1 MRKTNQNPCDAAR
14 RFVDRT
20 KATAGSWSDRLDSGV
35 TVGSGGD
42 GFTNTVIQPTET
54 RRANEAQEFVK
65 LIVTF
70 REKLCWN
77 LFTSNGDSAIYAVA
91 LGSAKSITDHLTTLD
106 ETAKVKIQR
115 KVSDNHDLVP
125 LKSIE
130 APGKTYSI
138 ITAKSTTMGSV
149 LVQCVNGNHHPPSG
163 AGTGGRWRIQRHII
177 SRVNTIKGSSIKLLW

>member
-65 LIVTF
+65 LTVNFCEKLCELIVTF
-70 REKLCWN
+70 REKLC
-77 LFTSNGDSAIYAVA
+77 
-91 LGSAKSITDHLTTLD
+91 
-106 ETAKVKIQR
+106 
-115 KVSDNHDLVP
+115 
-125 LKSIE
+125 
-130 APGKTYSI
+130 
-138 ITAKSTTMGSV
+138 
-149 LVQCVNGNHHPPSG
+149 
-163 AGTGGRWRIQRHII
+163 
-177 SRVNTIKGSSIKLLW
+177 